1 MTIVNYDTPSSFSLS
16 KGIYTASFP
25 LLPRKAYKVGVDF
38 NRQKRCIDEWKVI
51 SLPSQLSY
59 DSIDEL
65 AELVGEDPGG
75 KPDGDIETEV
85 CNGEIVELVIGFP
98 LCLRFIHGIPPS
110 ASFLDGIGIISKIKK
125 TILYVVEFTACFQH
139 FHPKPLQIFLVT
151 PYPNLPMVYLLS
163 FPHNVP

>member
-38 NRQKRCIDEWKVI
+38 NRQKRCLDEWKVI

-139 FHPKPLQIFLVT
+139 FHSKVIVLRNIQGI
-151 PYPNLPMVYLLS
+151 
-163 FPHNVP
+163 